1 MARWLLCSAWPYIN
15 YVPHLGT
22 IIGSVLSGALVA
34 RYLRLKGEEV
44 LYVSGSDEH
53 GTPIEVEALKLGV
66 SPRKLTDENHEKVK
80 NLFEK
85 WEISFDN
92 YTRTES
98 PVHLEFVRDFYMKVY
113 RNDYIFT
120 RDEEQ
125 PYCPNCKRFLPDRF
139 LQGECPKCGYPDA
152 YGDQCP
158 VCGSPLDPKDLVN
171 PKCSICSSTPEFK
184 STKHWY
190 FDLPAFTDQL
200 RKYVKG
206 NDRLPENARRFSLK
220 LIEEGLKPRS
230 LTRDISWGIPAPF
243 PGAEGKTIY
252 VWMEAVLGYISATI
266 EYFRLKSEEE
276 KWRKYWFE
284 DARQIYFIGKD
295 NIPFHVIILPAL
307 LLASGEGYT
316 LPWTVS
322 STEFLMFE
330 GKKFSKSQ
338 RIGIWIDEALEMFPA
353 DYWRYTLLSIRPE
366 VKDTNFSWET
376 FLEKVNSDL
385 NDTLGNLIHRTLTFI
400 CRHFNCKIPKPEKL
414 GEYDLEMLGVLDET
428 WKNMDASIHQF
439 KLQHVVQATVELARK
454 ANKFF
459 NDREPWKLIGVD
471 KAKAEATLYVASRI
485 IAGISAMLEPLIPET
500 AGKLRLMLKLSL
512 DEALKDF
519 KSQHEISKP
528 EPLFRKV
535 SREEIAEKLKLV
547 RGVKTVEEV
556 TPQTLAKLGL
566 KVGRIIEVSEIPK
579 SKKLYR
585 LKIDLGGGEMRQAVA
600 GLKEYYKAE
609 ELKNKLIAVVSA
621 IKPAKLMGVES
632 EVMILA
638 AEDED
643 GKPSILVPDKP
654 VKPGS
659 KIY

>member
-1 MARWLLCSAWPYIN
+1 MAKWLLCSAWPYIN

-22 IIGSVLSGALVA
+22 IIGSVLSGDLVA

-66 SPRKLTDENHEKVK
+66 PPRKLTDENHAKVK
-80 NLFEK
+80 KLFER
-85 WEISFDN
+85 WGISFDN

-98 PVHLEFVRDFYMKVY
+98 PVHLEFVREFYMKVY
-113 RNDYIFT
+113 RNGYVFT
-120 RDEEQ
+120 REEEQ
-125 PYCPNCKRFLPDRF
+125 PYCPNCRRFLPDRF
-139 LQGECPKCGYPDA
+139 IQGGCPKCGYPDA

-158 VCGSPLDPKDLVN
+158 VCGSPLDPKDLIN
-171 PKCSICSSTPEFK
+171 PRCSICGSTPEFR

-190 FDLPAFTDQL
+190 FDLPAFADQL
-200 RKYVKG
+200 KRYIEE

-220 LIEEGLKPRS
+220 LISEGLKPRS

-266 EYFRLKSEEE
+266 EYFKLKGEEE
-276 KWRKYWFE
+276 RWREYWFG

-307 LLASGEGYT
+307 LMASGEGYT

-338 RIGIWIDEALEMFPA
+338 RIGVWIDEALEMFPA

-366 VKDTNFSWET
+366 TKDTNFSWET

-400 CRHFNCKIPKPEKL
+400 CRHFNCRIPKPEKL
-414 GEYDLEMLGVLDET
+414 DEYDLEMLEALDEA
-428 WKNMDASIHQF
+428 WKRIDNLILQF
-439 KLQHVVQATVELARK
+439 KLQQVVQTAIELARK

-459 NDREPWKLIGVD
+459 NDREPWKLIGEDRD
-471 KAKAEATLYVASRI
+471 KAAATLYVASRI
-485 IAGISAMLEPLIPET
+485 IAGISVMLEPVMPEN
-500 AGKLRLMLKLSL
+500 AGRLRSMLRLSL
-512 DEALKDF
+512 EEALKGF
-519 KSQHEISKP
+519 EGEHEIIRPK
-528 EPLFRKV
+528 PLFRKV
-535 SREEIAEKLKLV
+535 SREEISEKLKAV
-547 RGVKTVEEV
+547 RKVETVGEV
-556 TPQTLAKLGL
+556 TSETVAKLGL
-566 KVGRIIEVSEIPK
+566 KVGRIVEVSEIPG
-579 SKKLYR
+579 SKKLYKLR
-585 LKIDLGGGEMRQAVA
+585 IDLGGGEVKQAVA
-600 GLKEYYKAE
+600 GLKEHYSPE
-609 ELKNKLIAVVSA
+609 ELKDKLIAVVSA

-632 EVMILA
+632 EVMLLA
-638 AEDED
+638 AEDQD
-643 GKPSILVPDKP
+643 GKVSILTLDRP